1 MALAPP
7 RPKGPPLNAL
17 RAFEA
22 AARLGSFAAAAEEL
36 SVTAG
41 AISQHIKQIE
51 GWAGTTLFVRRAQGV
66 ALTSAGRTL
75 LAPLTLAF
83 DNISDA
89 TSLLRTLS
97 PKPTLNIA
105 TLPSIAQLWL
115 QPRLA
120 QVRAALGATS
130 LSVYALETPPDM
142 RRAPFDCSL
151 FLQKPTGSTQETV
164 LAQDSLLP
172 VCAPSVAAR
181 LKAPQDLANET
192 LLYDESWHD
201 DWPIWTKAH
210 GLSLPPSQDL
220 ARYSLYALAVADAR
234 AGFGV
239 LMGHMPLVQNALDT
253 GELVAPFNMPLTS
266 DKALVLQLG
275 QNVPQDLASLLT
287 A

>member
-51 GWAGTTLFVRRAQGV
+51 GWAGTALFARRAQGV
-66 ALTSAGRTL
+66 TLTSAGRTL

-89 TSLLRTLS
+89 TGLLRTLS

-164 LAQDSLLP
+164 LA
-172 VCAPSVAAR
+172 
-181 LKAPQDLANET
+181 
-192 LLYDESWHD
+192 
-201 DWPIWTKAH
+201 
-210 GLSLPPSQDL
+210 
-220 ARYSLYALAVADAR
+220 
-234 AGFGV
+234 
-239 LMGHMPLVQNALDT
+239 
-253 GELVAPFNMPLTS
+253 
-266 DKALVLQLG
+266 
-275 QNVPQDLASLLT
+275 
-287 A
+287 

>member
-51 GWAGTTLFVRRAQGV
+51 GWAGTALFARRAQGV
-66 ALTSAGRTL
+66 TLTSAGRTL

-120 QVRAALGATS
+120 QVRAA
-130 LSVYALETPPDM
+130 
-142 RRAPFDCSL
+142 RRLIAVCSC
-151 FLQKPTGSTQETV
+151 KS
-164 LAQDSLLP
+164 
-172 VCAPSVAAR
+172 
-181 LKAPQDLANET
+181 PQDRRKKR
-192 LLYDESWHD
+192 Y
-201 DWPIWTKAH
+201 WPKTASCPSARQASPYASKYRKISRTKLCSMMKAGTMIGH
-210 GLSLPPSQDL
+210 SGPQPTACPSLPAKTLHAIRSM
-220 ARYSLYALAVADAR
+220 RSLWPTQR
-234 AGFGV
+234 
-239 LMGHMPLVQNALDT
+239 
-253 GELVAPFNMPLTS
+253 
-266 DKALVLQLG
+266 
-275 QNVPQDLASLLT
+275 QDLAS
-287 A
+287 